1 MPVTGKTLGSVER
14 GSVER
19 GSVESN
25 SNHAEP
31 LPLFRPEAVA
41 ALQHKFYG
49 EIILIRPFPLMLLCW
64 FALGITAAVMGFL
77 FLGQYTEKARVP
89 AVITTVGPAAANAG
103 SAKAE
108 AAVYVPEKMITRLHP
123 GTQLTLR
130 CDSCAAQFTRQVGTV
145 LEVPQSPVSPLDLA
159 KVNLNVAGTGNNTQ
173 LYKIKVSLP
182 PQAAQTMQVNPS
194 THAAVRVE
202 AEIPLGHK
210 PLIKWFFER
219 SGS

>member
-1 MPVTGKTLGSVER
+1 MPVTGKTLGSM
-14 GSVER
+14 ER
-19 GSVESN
+19 GSVESH

-64 FALGITAAVMGFL
+64 FALGITAAVFGFL

-89 AVITTVGPAAANAG
+89 GVIISLDSAAANAG

-108 AAVYVPEKMITRLHP
+108 AALFVPESMISRLHP
-123 GTQLTLR
+123 GTQLALH
-130 CDSCAAQFTRQVGTV
+130 CDSCPAQLTRQVGTV
-145 LEVPQSPVSPLDLA
+145 LEIPQSPASTSDLSEA
-159 KVNLNVAGTGNNTQ
+159 NLNMAATGNKSH
-173 LYKIKVSLP
+173 LYKIQVSLP

-194 THAAVRVE
+194 TQAVRVE

>member
-1 MPVTGKTLGSVER
+1 MPAPGKILGSMER
-14 GSVER
+14 GSVDNH
-19 GSVESN
+19 SN
-25 SNHAEP
+25 ETP

-41 ALQHKFYG
+41 ALQQKFHG
-49 EIILIRPFPLMLLCW
+49 EIILIRPFPLMLLGW
-64 FALGITAAVMGFL
+64 FALGITVAVLGFF

-89 AVITTVGPAAANAG
+89 GIITNAEQ
-103 SAKAE
+103 SE
-108 AAVYVPEKMITRLHP
+108 AALYVPAGMIARLHP
-123 GTQLTLR
+123 GTQLSLR
-130 CDSCAAQFTRQVGTV
+130 CNSCPAQFTRQVGTV
-145 LEVPQSPVSPLDLA
+145 MEIPQSPLSPADISNA
-159 KVNLNVAGTGNNTQ
+159 NLNLAGTGNKIQ

-194 THAAVRVE
+194 TQAGVRVE